1 MPNRLADAI
10 SPYLRS
16 HADNPVA
23 WQQWGSEPFEEAARR
38 DVPVLVSIGYST
50 CHWCHVMARESF
62 SDPVLAGYLNEHFVA
77 IKVDREE
84 YPDVDSSYLASAS
97 AFTQNLGWPLNVFVT
112 PQGRTFFAG
121 TYWPPAAV
129 GGSPS
134 FRDVLEAVA
143 DAWTHRRSA
152 VEGSAAQVVEA
163 LAVRR
168 DTASGALPGDDDFA
182 RVVRELLEY
191 EDKSSGGFGTAP
203 KFPVVPVLLFLLD
216 RGSLGDSAALELA
229 ERTLLTMA
237 DSPLRDGIDGGFF
250 RYATRRDWSEPH
262 YERMLYD
269 NAQLLSV
276 YARLSQLSQFFQL
289 APGSRERA
297 VEVCE
302 GIARFLVNVLL
313 LPNGAFASAQDS
325 ESTVD
330 GVRVEGG
337 YYVLDAAARA
347 AQPTPGLDEKVLS
360 GWNGLAIDALAEAG
374 FVLGR
379 SDWVEAARGAA
390 DFLLEHHVVR
400 ASSATSA
407 AAQMKESVT
416 LIRASVGER
425 PSAARA
431 TLEDYGRLARAF
443 LHLGVV
449 TGEARYA
456 VAGRELVDA
465 TLAEVPAAEMPAA
478 EATGEAA
485 DVLPFAVPG
494 GADPVL
500 AGHGV
505 AIQADPS
512 EGAYASGSSAVAS
525 AAHQLY
531 LLTAEGRYLAAA
543 RGAMERCAPL
553 AVTQPVGFGAAL
565 ALMTGLTA
573 PAAQLVVVG
582 DAGSAM
588 AAHARGWYRSGAVTT
603 VLTDAAAASFAN
615 AGFELFEAR
624 TTQPDRVTGEPTATA
639 YLCRDFVCRLP
650 LTDPTGLASVLAEGA
665 GA

>member
-121 TYWPPAAV
+121 TYWPPTAA

-168 DTASGALPGDDDFA
+168 DAASGALPGGDDFA

-191 EDKSSGGFGTAP
+191 EDKSFGGFGTAP

-216 RGSLGDSAALELA
+216 RGSLGDTAALELV
-229 ERTLLTMA
+229 ERTLLAMA
-237 DSPLRDGIDGGFF
+237 DSPLRDKIDGGFF
-250 RYATRRDWSEPH
+250 RYATRQDWSEPH

-269 NAQLLSV
+269 NAQLLSA
-276 YARLSQLSQFFQL
+276 YARLSQLSQS
-289 APGSRERA
+289 GRERA
-297 VEVCE
+297 TEVCE
-302 GIARFLVNVLL
+302 GIASFLVNTLR

-379 SDWVEAARGAA
+379 SDWVDAARVAA
-390 DFLLEHHVVR
+390 DYLLGHHVVR
-400 ASSATSA
+400 ASITSSAT
-407 AAQMKESVT
+407 AQMKESVT

-431 TLEDYGRLARAF
+431 TLEDYGMLARAL

-465 TLAEVPAAEMPAA
+465 TLAEVPAVGAM
-478 EATGEAA
+478 GEVASA
-485 DVLPFAVPG
+485 LPFTVPG

-512 EGAYASGSSAVAS
+512 EGAYASGSSAMAS

-531 LLTAEGRYLAAA
+531 LLTADADYLTAA
-543 RGAMERCAPL
+543 RTAMEKFAPL

-565 ALMTGLTA
+565 ALMVSLTA

-582 DAGSAM
+582 DTGTAM
-588 AAHARGWYRSGAVTT
+588 ATNARGWYRSGAVTT
-603 VLTDAAAASFAN
+603 VLTDAAAVSFAN

-624 TTQPDRVTGEPTATA
+624 TAQPDPATGELASTA

-650 LTDPTGLASVLAEGA
+650 LTDPVGLASALKDEA
-665 GA
+665 